1 MSLDPSASLATREKS
16 QAALSSVVA
25 AVGLTTFKIIVGTF
39 TGSLGILAEAAHSG
53 LDLVAALVTFLAVR
67 VSGKPADVEHHYGH
81 GKIEN
86 LSALFETLLLLGTCV
101 WIIYE
106 AYQRLFVH
114 PVEVE
119 VSIWAF
125 IVMAVSIVID
135 ASRSRMLSKAAK
147 KHNSQALEADAL
159 HFSTDIWSSSVVIAG
174 LACVTLAQNFPN
186 LSFLKQADAIAAVGV
201 AFIVIYVSIELGMRT
216 VKALLDSSPEGLAE
230 KVESAV
236 KKIPGVV
243 DCHKIRIRPS
253 GAHIFIDA
261 HVVMDGSLTLSEA
274 HSLSEKIQST
284 VKQLAPDIDFTI
296 HAEPPKKVEKPQE
309 KPPAESI
316 G

>member
-1 MSLDPSASLATREKS
+1 
-16 QAALSSVVA
+16 
-25 AVGLTTFKIIVGTF
+25 
-39 TGSLGILAEAAHSG
+39 
-53 LDLVAALVTFLAVR
+53 
-67 VSGKPADVEHHYGH
+67 
-81 GKIEN
+81 
-86 LSALFETLLLLGTCV
+86 
-101 WIIYE
+101 
-106 AYQRLFVH
+106 
-114 PVEVE
+114 
-119 VSIWAF
+119 
-125 IVMAVSIVID
+125 MAVSIVID